1 MEIEMATATHLQR
14 TEGLKRQATLV
25 AARIVSISS
34 ETPSV
39 RRFLL
44 RPLPGP
50 LGTHSA
56 STDQPPF
63 DFRPGQWLDC
73 FLPGVDVRLPLS
85 LIMNY
90 YLFLLFIIRR
100 AGGGWVFD
108 MLGQEAVRE
117 GGRDRTGREVL
128 LASAGDVDAHPRPAR
143 YLVPHHR
150 YTGAL
155 HCTHLQSPRDGT
167 IPPSLSGD
175 EIQIRVGGEF
185 VMPDAT
191 AKHKKILF
199 VAGTLPHSSALGRS
213 LA

>member
-1 MEIEMATATHLQR
+1 
-14 TEGLKRQATLV
+14 
-25 AARIVSISS
+25 
-34 ETPSV
+34 
-39 RRFLL
+39 
-44 RPLPGP
+44 
-50 LGTHSA
+50 
-56 STDQPPF
+56 
-63 DFRPGQWLDC
+63 
-73 FLPGVDVRLPLS
+73 
-85 LIMNY
+85 
-90 YLFLLFIIRR
+90 
-100 AGGGWVFD
+100 

-128 LASAGDVDAHPRPAR
+128 PASAGDVDAHPRPAR

-150 YTGAL
+150 YTDACL
-155 HCTHLQSPRDGT
+155 HCTHLQSLRDGGT

-199 VAGTLPHSSALGRS
+199 VAGTLPHRSALGRS